1 MKEAKSKAVAN
12 GRKAANVVPFEQ
24 DAGFYLQK
32 GMFYYQKNRSDKA
45 LRFFRK
51 AVSVEP
57 KNPFTHY
64 NLACVLS
71 KLGRLKEANK
81 IFLHIVSELDGMM
94 ADCYFLLAINYGLLE
109 DLDKSREYLMRYLQ
123 EEPEGEMSAEAM
135 ELLTSIDEDFTFIG
149 LPAYSERDMALE
161 KVLQAGKIED
171 LSRLYSSSQG
181 FRKALNN
188 RLYHG
193 SDQFKE
199 DIIRFYGTMNG
210 QGAQKTLRE
219 FVKNPWIKERF
230 RQLALL
236 ELKGMEDSNKVQIF
250 INGARQELDLEN
262 YPIEKPAW
270 RKEWQQVIDCAM
282 KNMRKSDCYA
292 EGFFVDVQAIWSD
305 FINTVYPQTPR
316 IVKTATWA
324 AALEY
329 SLARFHFLDLT
340 QRELA
345 EEYSVSVTS
354 ISDKYKKINA
364 VLQIDEKGHRNMLE
378 YLKSEYD

>member
-1 MKEAKSKAVAN
+1 MKEAKSKTAASGKKV
-12 GRKAANVVPFEQ
+12 ANVVPFEQ
-24 DAGFYLQK
+24 DARFYLQK

-94 ADCYFLLAINYGLLE
+94 ADCYFLLAINYGMLE

-123 EEPEGEMSAEAM
+123 EEPEGEMSAEAI
-135 ELLTSIDEDFTFIG
+135 ELLTSIDEDFAFTGF
-149 LPAYSERDMALE
+149 PAYSERDLALE
-161 KVLQAGKIED
+161 KVLQAGRAEE
-171 LSRLYSSSQG
+171 LNRLYSSSQG
-181 FRKALNN
+181 FRRALSN

-199 DIIRFYGTMNG
+199 DIIRFYGAMNG
-210 QGAQKTLRE
+210 LGAEQTLRE

-236 ELKGMEDSNKVQIF
+236 ELKGMEGCNKVQIF
-250 INGARQELDLEN
+250 VNGERQELDLEN
-262 YPIEKPAW
+262 YQNEKPAW
-270 RKEWQQVIDCAM
+270 RKEWQQVLDCTM
-282 KNMRKSDCYA
+282 KNMRRSDCYA

-329 SLARFHFLDLT
+329 SLARFHFLNIT
-340 QRELA
+340 QKELA
-345 EEYSVSVTS
+345 EEYGVSVTS
-354 ISDKYKKINA
+354 ISDKYQKINE
-364 VLQIDEKGHRNMLE
+364 VLQIDEKGHRNMLD

>member
-193 SDQFKE
+193 SDRFKE

-250 INGARQELDLEN
+250 INGARQELDLES